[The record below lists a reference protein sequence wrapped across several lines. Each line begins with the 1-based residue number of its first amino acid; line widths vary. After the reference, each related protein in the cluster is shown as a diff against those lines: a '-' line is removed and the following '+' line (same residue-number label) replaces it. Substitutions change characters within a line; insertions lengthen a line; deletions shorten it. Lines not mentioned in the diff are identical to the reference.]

1 MNSITKTIL
10 IVFLM
15 ITTSAY
21 AKGIIGSLIGGTI
34 GEVIG
39 KSATKSQAIDAS
51 FLVKL
56 ANQTNEQLPMTGDKY
71 TRIDNITPGPGLRWT
86 INNTIVTAE
95 SKNIDDSTRVEFLQ
109 TIQPQ
114 IKTKACS
121 TPDMRFF
128 FKNGVTVCYSYR
140 TSDGGFIAEFDI
152 TPQDCGY
159 PS

>member
-1 MNSITKTIL
+1 MNQITKTIFV
-10 IVFLM
+10 VFLM

-21 AKGIIGSLIGGTI
+21 AKGIISSLIGSSV

-39 KSATKSQAIDAS
+39 KSAAKSQSIDNR
-51 FLVKL
+51 FLVNL
-56 ANQTNEQLPMTGDKY
+56 ANQTNKQLPMTGDKY
-71 TRIDNITPGPGLRWT
+71 TRIDNIIPGPGLRWT

-109 TIQPQ
+109 AVQPQ

-121 TPDMRFF
+121 TPDMEFF

-140 TSDGGFIAEFDI
+140 TFDGGFIAAFDI